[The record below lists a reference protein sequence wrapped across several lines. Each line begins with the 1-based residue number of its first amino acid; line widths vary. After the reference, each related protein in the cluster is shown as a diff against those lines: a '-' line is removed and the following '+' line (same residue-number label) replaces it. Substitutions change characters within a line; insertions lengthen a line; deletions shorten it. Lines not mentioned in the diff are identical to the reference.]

1 MPTHADVP
9 GDLLYGLLSLQAGLI
24 DQTSLVAAFHAWTH
38 DSGGRSMSDILIE
51 HGALTADEP
60 GLVAALVAAHLRR
73 HGGDR
78 EGSLAHLA
86 VDPSTIDGLADVHD
100 PDLDATISRVGLAV
114 TRVDGNGKSGAPPAL
129 HGRHPSTIDGSEEA
143 DLSRTRDFRVS
154 QPPLV
159 GKRYRLLRRHDS
171 GGLGVIYVALDTVL
185 NREVA
190 LKLVRPEKSGDPQS
204 RARLLLEAEITAGL
218 EHPGIIPV
226 HDLGIGV
233 DGHPFYVMRFIKG
246 KPRTEGMSHDE
257 DYTLKAA
264 IAAFHEDEALRGDPA
279 ARMLGLQKLLR
290 RFLDV
295 CNAVEYAHAR
305 GVLHRDLKPSNI
317 VLGKHGETLVID
329 WGLAK
334 AVGRSGGSSALD
346 ERTLVPTSGSDSAE
360 TQPGFP
366 FGTLPYMPGEQAAG
380 DLDRI
385 GTRSDVYSLGATLYT
400 ILTGRRAFE
409 GPNQALILA
418 EVKAGQF
425 PPPRQL
431 DPRIDRA
438 LEAIC
443 LKAMEREPEDRYPSP
458 LALAEDIELW
468 LADAPVSAWREPA
481 SVQLRRWSRRHRPLV
496 AAAAVLMMM
505 TTLASAGA
513 ALLIERH
520 SRSLEVEQKKTEMA
534 RAEAD
539 ANFAKG
545 LEAGDDM
552 VTRVFDTITSVLDQK
567 LATTPQMEPVRR
579 ALARDAVK
587 LQRAFLQQRPDE
599 PVVRSTVAKVLLQAS
614 NVERQLNEFDRA
626 REGYDQAAQLLEGL
640 RKQFPTRKD
649 YREQLAETLIS
660 EGELFRLQGQRR
672 EALNLFD
679 RALELVTA
687 LQATEPSAERLL
699 RQEARSRSS
708 MAVIYTD
715 ICRADDARAML
726 ERAVNIWG
734 PIANE
739 ANATPRDRMLQ
750 IMAIANLAS
759 ARLED
764 NLPVEALH
772 AADEAL
778 QRARALFDGVA
789 DNNTRFLL
797 ALSLR
802 ERALALAHDP
812 ARLPEANGAI
822 DDAIKLIEKNI
833 VDFPSS
839 PNYKRWL
846 ALGLRSRFVIRLAA
860 DRDKEADDDLA
871 HARDVLK
878 SLVARHPETAEYHGL
893 LGLTL
898 EQLIQRG
905 HTEKAVGP
913 ITEALDHLTRAKKE
927 SPENCKISAAIERLD
942 TIKAKN
948 LSR

>member
-9 GDLLYGLLSLQAGLI
+9 GDLLFGLLSLQAGLI
-24 DQTSLVAAFHAWTH
+24 DQTALVAAFHGWTH
-38 DSGGRSMSDILIE
+38 GGGRPMADILIE
-51 HGALTADEP
+51 QGALTIDES

-86 VDPSTIDGLADVHD
+86 LDPSTIVSLSDVHD
-100 PDLDATISRVGLAV
+100 PDLDATISKIGLAV
-114 TRVDGNGKSGAPPAL
+114 TRVDGNGKTAAPPVM
-129 HGRHPSTIDGSEEA
+129 HGRYPSTIDGS
-143 DLSRTRDFRVS
+143 DVGLSGTRDFRLS

-159 GKRYRLLRRHDS
+159 GERYRILRRHDA

-190 LKLVRPEKSGDPQS
+190 LKRVRPEKGNDPQS
-204 RARLLLEAEITAGL
+204 RTRLLLEAEITAGL

-226 HDLGIGV
+226 HDLGFGT
-233 DGHPFYVMRFIKG
+233 DGQPFYVMRFIKG
-246 KPRTEGMSHDE
+246 KPRIEGESHDE

-264 IAAFHEDEALRGDPA
+264 IAAFHDIETLRDDPA

-305 GVLHRDLKPSNI
+305 GVLHRDLKPSNV

-334 AVGRSGGSSALD
+334 AVGRSGGSSAMD

-366 FGTLPYMPGEQAAG
+366 FGTLPYMPGEQAEG
-380 DLDRI
+380 NLDKI

-409 GPNQALILA
+409 GPNQAMILA

-425 PPPRQL
+425 PAPRLL
-431 DPRIDRA
+431 DPTIDRA
-438 LEAIC
+438 LEAVC
-443 LKAMEREPEDRYPSP
+443 LKAMEREPEDRYPSAR
-458 LALAEDIELW
+458 ALAEDIERW

-505 TTLASAGA
+505 TTLGSAGA
-513 ALLIERH
+513 ALLIDHH
-520 SRSLEVEQKKTEMA
+520 SRRLEVEQKKTEQA

-539 ANFAKG
+539 TNFSKL
-545 LEAGDDM
+545 LEVGDTM
-552 VTRVFDTITSVLDQK
+552 LTRVFDEK
-567 LATTPQMEPVRR
+567 LASVPQMELLRGD
-579 ALARDAVK
+579 LTRDAVK
-587 LQRAFLQQRPDE
+587 IYLGFLQQRPDD
-599 PVVRSTVAKVLLQAS
+599 PLVRSTVAKVLLYAS
-614 NVERQLNEFDRA
+614 NVERQLNQFEKA
-626 REGYDQAAQLLEGL
+626 RDGYEKAFKLLEGL
-640 RKQFPTRKD
+640 RDQFPNRTD
-649 YREQLAETLIS
+649 YREQIAETLIG
-660 EGELFRLQGQRR
+660 EGELLRLQGQRR
-672 EALNLFD
+672 EALDLFR
-679 RALELVTA
+679 RALDLLTT
-687 LQATEPSAERLL
+687 LQAIEPTAERLL
-699 RQEARSRSS
+699 RQEARIRSN
-708 MAVIYTD
+708 MAVIYVD
-715 ICRADDARAML
+715 VCRIGDARTML
-726 ERAVNIWG
+726 ERAVEIWG
-734 PIANE
+734 PIINKSE
-739 ANATPRDRMLQ
+739 ATSRDRMLQ
-750 IMAIANLAS
+750 IIAITNLAD

-764 NLPVEALH
+764 NLPVESLR

-778 QRARALFDGVA
+778 QRARALFDKVA

-802 ERALALAHDP
+802 ARALALASDS
-812 ARLPEANGAI
+812 AKLTEANGAI
-822 DDAIKLIEKNI
+822 DDAIKLFEKNI
-833 VDFPSS
+833 VDFPST

-846 ALGLRSRFVIRLAA
+846 ALGLRSRFVIRSLAK
-860 DRDKEADDDLA
+860 RDKEADEDLA
-871 HARDVLK
+871 NARDVLK
-878 SLVARHPETAEYHGL
+878 ILVAKFPGSAEYHGL

-905 HTEKAVGP
+905 HSQKAVGP
-913 ITEALDHLTRAKKE
+913 ITEALDHLTRARKE
-927 SPENCKISAAIERLD
+927 SPENCKISAAIKSLSD
-942 TIKAKN
+942 IKAKAEAPGP
-948 LSR
+948 